1 MKKTSRGRE
10 EGVEGSLLPAR
21 KDRHASIITTATGT
35 AVAAVAA
42 VAAVVLLRLRF
53 FLADF
58 LAVAV
63 AAAVVA

>member
-10 EGVEGSLLPAR
+10 EGVEGSLLPDR

-35 AVAAVAA
+35 A

-63 AAAVVA
+63 AVAVAAAVVA